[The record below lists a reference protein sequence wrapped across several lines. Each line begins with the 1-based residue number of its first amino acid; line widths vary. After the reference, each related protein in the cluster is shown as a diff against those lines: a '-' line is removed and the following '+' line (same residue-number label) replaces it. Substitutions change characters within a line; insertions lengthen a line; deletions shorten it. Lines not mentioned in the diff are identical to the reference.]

1 VAPGRVEAAGP
12 ADAPTAEPQ
21 PPRSQ
26 GTRETPN
33 GSASGGTRARPS
45 GPEPGGTRTRPGGD
59 RAPRNGAAP
68 RGGRRERTKAAN
80 RAAILD
86 AARQV
91 FAERGYDG
99 SAVRHIVALT
109 ELAPGTFYNY
119 FPDKESIFRALVEE
133 SIAVVRARLREARR
147 DARDLE
153 EFVGGAYRAYF
164 TAMADDP
171 VMFQLMRRNAGTIR
185 AMLDDPVLAAGV
197 DELLEDLEGAIER
210 GELPPLDARYMARA
224 MAGAGLEIAM
234 EMFERDGAGADAA
247 GRAAPGTEGADAAG
261 RAAPGA
267 EGADAAGRAAPDVAG
282 AAAFAT
288 SLFLGGIERM
298 ALDFKRT

>member
-1 VAPGRVEAAGP
+1 VAPTSRGLVA
-12 ADAPTAEPQ
+12 
-21 PPRSQ
+21 
-26 GTRETPN
+26 PN
-33 GSASGGTRARPS
+33 GTATSEEANGRA
-45 GPEPGGTRTRPGGD
+45 
-59 RAPRNGAAP
+59 A

-86 AARQV
+86 GARQV

-99 SAVRHIVALT
+99 SAVRDIVART

-133 SIAVVRARLREARR
+133 SIAVVRERLREARR
-147 DARDLE
+147 DARDIE
-153 EFVGGAYRAYF
+153 EFVGGAYHAYF
-164 TAMADDP
+164 SAMAADP

-197 DELLEDLEGAIER
+197 GELLEDLEAAIER

-234 EMFERDGAGADAA
+234 EMFERDGA
-247 GRAAPGTEGADAAG
+247 
-261 RAAPGA
+261 
-267 EGADAAGRAAPDVAG
+267 PDVEG

-288 SLFLGGIERM
+288 ALFLGGIERM